1 MAGIVFMG
9 TPTTPVSA
17 PPFAFQRLLA
27 AILAAVVLATLCW
40 AAIQV
45 REQQAEARQ
54 WRGEAAALQ
63 LASRARDTRPA
74 ADQSSRVAELE
85 RRLAAAGEAEKQA
98 AARAQEREKE
108 LQDLITFLRQENTAA
123 QQTIERLS
131 ALQPAAPP
139 DEEVKP
145 AEPAA
150 PVEPAVPAG
159 PPKKRPRTRP

>member
-1 MAGIVFMG
+1 MG
-9 TPTTPVSA
+9 STSSPVSSSTTA
-17 PPFAFQRLLA
+17 NARLLA
-27 AILAAVVLATLCW
+27 AVLAAAVLATLCW

-45 REQQAEARQ
+45 REQQAAASR
-54 WRGEAAALQ
+54 WRGEAAALE
-63 LASRARDTRPA
+63 LAGRARSSAPQA
-74 ADQSSRVAELE
+74 ALPVDQSSRVAELE

-145 AEPAA
+145 AEPA
-150 PVEPAVPAG
+150 EPSAPAG
-159 PPKKRPRTRP
+159 PPKKRPRARP